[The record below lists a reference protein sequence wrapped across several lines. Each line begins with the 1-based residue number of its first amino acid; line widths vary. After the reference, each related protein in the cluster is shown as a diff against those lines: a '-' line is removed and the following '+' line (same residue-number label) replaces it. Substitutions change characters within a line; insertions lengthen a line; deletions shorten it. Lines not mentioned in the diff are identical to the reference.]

1 MSDQQTTND
10 FDVFIKDNWPDG
22 LESDCTKL
30 GKNDS
35 DCIQRDEDDPC
46 PSCEKFIQ
54 LSKEFEETF
63 RPMSD
68 EEEREANAA
77 VLDAAKRLVIAESL
91 LMQAPVSMED
101 LEGADLGALLDC
113 AHDTVHRLSQK

>member
-1 MSDQQTTND
+1 MPIHIGMPIPFLSCFEAPSMQSLGPN
-10 FDVFIKDNWPDG
+10 
-22 LESDCTKL
+22 KL
-30 GKNDS
+30 YGFKML
-35 DCIQRDEDDPC
+35 
-46 PSCEKFIQ
+46 Q

-77 VLDAAKRLVIAESL
+77 VMDAAKRLVIAESL

-101 LEGADLGALLDC
+101 LDGADLGALLDC